1 MSKKLNILFATVYGN
16 AENVANNINKI
27 AIENSFVSQVN
38 ELNDV
43 DATMLQELENVIIVS
58 STTGEGEI
66 PENGEDFWNLLDSN
80 PELNHINYGVIA
92 LGDKSHDNFCNA
104 GKLIDEKMLA
114 LKAKQISPRLECD
127 GDTAGSDAWAESF
140 IDMIK

>member
-58 STTGEGEI
+58 STTGEG
-66 PENGEDFWNLLDSN
+66 
-80 PELNHINYGVIA
+80 
-92 LGDKSHDNFCNA
+92 
-104 GKLIDEKMLA
+104 
-114 LKAKQISPRLECD
+114 
-127 GDTAGSDAWAESF
+127 
-140 IDMIK
+140 

>member
-43 DATMLQELENVIIVS
+43 DAKMLQEI
-58 STTGEGEI
+58 
-66 PENGEDFWNLLDSN
+66 
-80 PELNHINYGVIA
+80 
-92 LGDKSHDNFCNA
+92 
-104 GKLIDEKMLA
+104 
-114 LKAKQISPRLECD
+114 
-127 GDTAGSDAWAESF
+127 
-140 IDMIK
+140 